1 MITIT
6 VKYRPAAF
14 ADGEGY
20 IYYKVALG
28 KKVRSIATDIRIF
41 HDEWNDKKS
50 SIVPGL
56 KSKRSE
62 YLHRARMYIRRDIER
77 IERIERYLDTVTVAH
92 DVEDVLTEYNRY
104 IREYSVFAYMER
116 LMLLLRM
123 NGKYRTAENYKAALN
138 SFRRFRDGKDIMLD
152 YIDSELIES
161 YEAYLQRRGIVANTI
176 SFYMRI
182 MRAVYNKAVE
192 EGITD
197 SRIPFRRVYT
207 GIDKTIKRALPISII
222 KKLKNLDLSDLPSY
236 EFARDMFMMSF
247 YLRGMSFIDLA
258 FLKKSDL
265 RNGYLSYRRRK
276 TGKCLVIKW
285 TDEMQSIV
293 DRYPNVNTHYLL
305 NIIKSKSVNEIC
317 AYRNVAYNIN
327 HNLKRIAHL
336 IGAEIPLTMYVARHS
351 WASAAK
357 SKGIPISVIS
367 EGMGHDSELTT
378 QIYLSSLDASLV
390 DRANSVILSSL

>member
-123 NGKYRTAENYKAALN
+123 NGKYRTA
-138 SFRRFRDGKDIMLD
+138 
-152 YIDSELIES
+152 
-161 YEAYLQRRGIVANTI
+161 
-176 SFYMRI
+176 
-182 MRAVYNKAVE
+182 
-192 EGITD
+192 
-197 SRIPFRRVYT
+197 
-207 GIDKTIKRALPISII
+207 
-222 KKLKNLDLSDLPSY
+222 
-236 EFARDMFMMSF
+236 
-247 YLRGMSFIDLA
+247 
-258 FLKKSDL
+258 
-265 RNGYLSYRRRK
+265 
-276 TGKCLVIKW
+276 
-285 TDEMQSIV
+285 
-293 DRYPNVNTHYLL
+293 
-305 NIIKSKSVNEIC
+305 
-317 AYRNVAYNIN
+317 
-327 HNLKRIAHL
+327 
-336 IGAEIPLTMYVARHS
+336 
-351 WASAAK
+351 
-357 SKGIPISVIS
+357 
-367 EGMGHDSELTT
+367 
-378 QIYLSSLDASLV
+378 
-390 DRANSVILSSL
+390 